1 MEIPGEATATLLH
14 SPVKI
19 SVSQV
24 LLFFSIVIAI
34 QLFYYIYFFC
44 RLANYDSVPVS
55 PENLPPVSV
64 VICAHDEMNGLR
76 KNLPSILEQKYPQYE
91 VIVVNDN
98 SEDDTEMILMQ
109 LQAKYPHLVVRD
121 IRTSSK
127 NMRGKKYPL
136 TIGIRAAAHE
146 HVLLTDADC
155 SPSSEDWIRDMAG
168 MFQAGKEIV
177 IGYAPYRKHPGFLN
191 KFIRYETFITAQQY
205 FSFALAH
212 IPYMGVGRNL
222 AYQKKVFF
230 DHNIYPKY
238 PQLLS
243 GDDDLLINAAANK
256 NNTAIQISQSS
267 FMFSEPKETWDEY
280 WHQKRR
286 HISTGRYYKLSHRL
300 LLMLYP
306 LSNLLFYILFFLCLF
321 YTNIRVETL
330 LLFIIKTWVQGIVFR
345 ENLKKLGEEDLFF
358 LFPVMDILF
367 LLYYLRLFPFLIT
380 TRETSWK

>member
-1 MEIPGEATATLLH
+1 
-14 SPVKI
+14 
-19 SVSQV
+19 V
-24 LLFFSIVIAI
+24 LVLFFIVIVI
-34 QLFYYIYFFC
+34 QFFYYIYFFC
-44 RLANYDSVPVS
+44 RLANYDSLQVS
-55 PENLPPVSV
+55 SENLPPVSV

-109 LQAKYPHLVVRD
+109 LQSRYPHLVVRD

-136 TIGIRAAAHE
+136 TIGIRAALFG

-155 SPSSEDWIRDMAG
+155 APSSDHWIRDMAG
-168 MFQAGKEIV
+168 MFQTDTEIV
-177 IGYAPYRKHPGFLN
+177 LGYAPYRKHPGFLN
-191 KFIRYETFITAQQY
+191 KFIRYETFITAMQY
-205 FSFALAH
+205 FSFSLAH

-256 NNTAIQISQSS
+256 NNTAIQISKSS

-306 LSNLLFYILFFLCLF
+306 VSSLFFYTLLALCLF
-321 YTNIRVETL
+321 FSNSWVETL
-330 LLFIIKTWVQGIVFR
+330 LLFIIKMCVQGIVFR

-358 LFPVMDILF
+358 LFPLMDTLF
-367 LLYYLRLFPFLIT
+367 LLYYLRLFPSLIK